1 MYFRQS
7 CRTQQN
13 IMKTQHKISMKKMK
27 TNKIAELVIPL
38 IICIKE
44 YTVKLQYCYVFTK
57 IHIFSN

>member
-1 MYFRQS
+1 
-7 CRTQQN
+7 
-13 IMKTQHKISMKKMK
+13 MKTQHKISMKKMK